1 MAQQLTRAAQAISRT
16 RSQVKTLSANTTLS
30 PADLPGLV
38 KVTGTATV
46 VITLPLAALCKG
58 ASITLVGVAATA
70 AGAGLT
76 LDVNA
81 ADTMNGNGFTA
92 AAGKGAVN
100 SQATSRAGDT
110 ITAVS
115 DGGTAWYI
123 TAVTGTWAREA

>member
-1 MAQQLTRAAQAISRT
+1 MPSQLTRGQQAVSRVRSLVRTLAAD
-16 RSQVKTLSANTTLS
+16 TTLAPQDF
-30 PADLPGLV
+30 PAIV

-46 VITLPLAALCKG
+46 VITLPPAARVKG
-58 ASITLVGVAATA
+58 ASITLIGVAATA

-76 LDVNA
+76 LDVPSS
-81 ADTMNGNGFTA
+81 DTMNGNGFTA

-100 SQATSRAGDT
+100 SQATSRAGDS
-110 ITAVS
+110 ITVVS